1 MNGEA
6 ALTTINVERMWKIKQ
21 GIRGV
26 LQRGKCSGVVLEI
39 ILGHCTFA
47 ALVNRHMLSIFD
59 DCYKFMRA
67 NYFTAAKL
75 WPSVVEELEAF
86 GNGIFLLEQSWT
98 RQWNQLVGCG
108 DASLSGYGICHSWWP
123 KHEVA
128 AVGRIAERSR
138 FRRTHYHSAREA
150 ALISAGFAKVGGR
163 WVPNGNDAGD
173 KETLESI

>member
-1 MNGEA
+1 MKELKTVFGGLNLTLHAEGLHGGAVDALGVTVNGEA

-86 GNGIFLLEQSWT
+86 GNDNLSWSS
-98 RQWNQLVGCG
+98 LGH
-108 DASLSGYGICHSWWP
+108 ASGTNW
-123 KHEVA
+123 
-128 AVGRIAERSR
+128 
-138 FRRTHYHSAREA
+138 
-150 ALISAGFAKVGGR
+150 
-163 WVPNGNDAGD
+163 
-173 KETLESI
+173 

>member
-21 GIRGV
+21 GIRGI

-39 ILGHCTFA
+39 ILGHFAFA
-47 ALVNRHMLSIFD
+47 ALVNRHVLSIFE
-59 DCYKFMRA
+59 DCYMFMRA
-67 NYFTAAKL
+67 SYFTAAKL

-108 DASLSGYGICHSWWP
+108 HASMVSATLGGLNMKWQLWGESRSGADSEEPI
-123 KHEVA
+123 V
-128 AVGRIAERSR
+128 
-138 FRRTHYHSAREA
+138 T
-150 ALISAGFAKVGGR
+150 LLAK
-163 WVPNGNDAGD
+163 PP
-173 KETLESI
+173 